1 MTEERE
7 PFDPD
12 ARVQISAALVKAIAE
27 AKAMVDVENFG
38 PDLLDV
44 VRHARELHDLLAEQV
59 NAAEPG
65 VIDRLRAVC
74 EAMGH
79 NVRRLE
85 EVVSRPEMPPRPMH

>member
-1 MTEERE
+1 MTGDRH

-12 ARVQISAALVKAIAE
+12 SAVRISAALVKAIAE

-38 PDLLDV
+38 PDLQDV

-59 NAAEPG
+59 DVAEAG
-65 VIDRLRAVC
+65 VRDRLRPVC
-74 EAMGH
+74 DAMGH